1 MRMIVSV
8 RGLRAVVF
16 CLIAAIA
23 LAGCSTAR
31 LYVDPTLPMFSELDL
46 AHPAQT
52 HPVKVVFEFRTNH
65 RMNPG
70 VTARLRPRIV
80 AIVNQSGLFSGISNT
95 AGNDIGELKLVIDN
109 AALTDN
115 AATKGMESG
124 LTMGIASSTVTDG
137 YVCTAS
143 YTWHGRAVQTTVR
156 HALHTTLG
164 NEPGPPGQEPKERV
178 VAIHW
183 VIDQIMWNAL
193 KNFSDQKAFE

>member
-1 MRMIVSV
+1 MGMIVSM
-8 RGLRAVVF
+8 RRLPAIVF
-16 CLIAAIA
+16 CLVAAIT
-23 LAGCSTAR
+23 LAGCATTR
-31 LYVDPTLPMFSELDL
+31 MYVDPTLPMFSELDL
-46 AHPAQT
+46 AHPAQPRPL
-52 HPVKVVFEFRTNH
+52 HVVFEFRTN
-65 RMNPG
+65 RRTNPS
-70 VTARLRPRIV
+70 VTARLRPRIF

-109 AALTDN
+109 VVLTDN

-137 YVCTAS
+137 YICTAS
-143 YTWHGRAVQTTVR
+143 YTWHGRPVQTTVR

-183 VIDQIMWNAL
+183 VLDQIMWNAL
-193 KNFSDQKAFE
+193 KNLSDQHAFE